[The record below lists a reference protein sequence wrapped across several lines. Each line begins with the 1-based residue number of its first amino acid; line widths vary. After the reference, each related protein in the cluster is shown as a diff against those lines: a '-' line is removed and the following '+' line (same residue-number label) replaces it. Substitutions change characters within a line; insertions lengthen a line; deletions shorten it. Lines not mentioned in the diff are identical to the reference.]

1 MVRIKIISAGER
13 DDPHASCDASRS
25 PPDAPASPR
34 AEPLDSPGAFPTLGS
49 GSGPPSPT
57 TPPSPRR
64 YPAPR
69 APRSSDDSSRGTSG
83 GSSGGSSWSS
93 GSGSDVPAAPPAVR
107 AASECLALVRALSAE
122 LEAAK
127 KKADAASRAADAAS
141 RDARRERARRESADA
156 RFDALSRLYV
166 AKFKEDTSV
175 IDTDAR
181 VVSCPARSRVPGPG
195 PARGGETRETRDGGD
210 DFSRAEKPLPR
221 VGATRTFASAVVYDD
236 IDALFREARELVLG
250 ENGGKARDEEDT
262 RSETKRCP
270 ADDATRDAT
279 ENVVLKNDRPALKP
293 AAALKTSLD
302 AETKT
307 TPKTTPKTPCVFTTA
322 YARLGSRSDTVTTG
336 DPANARPD
344 DSDLLPGWSF
354 TGVTKDTKFRK
365 RCPMHEGPCAD
376 CGARCRVP
384 FRPTRGAARGR
395 DDPLCARCLAARKE
409 HRKAATERDW
419 KERREEARA

>member
-1 MVRIKIISAGER
+1 MVRIKIMSAGER

-34 AEPLDSPGAFPTLGS
+34 AEPLDSPGR
-49 GSGPPSPT
+49 SPL
-57 TPPSPRR
+57 SAAAAARPRR
-64 YPAPR
+64 PPRRRPGGTPRLARRAPPTIPPAEPPGAPPR
-69 APRSSDDSSRGTSG
+69 APPGAPGQAATSPPRPPPCARPPSASRWCARCRPSSRRRRRRRSRR
-83 GSSGGSSWSS
+83 
-93 GSGSDVPAAPPAVR
+93 R
-107 AASECLALVRALSAE
+107 ARRAF
-122 LEAAK
+122 
-127 KKADAASRAADAAS
+127 AAS

-166 AKFKEDTSV
+166 AKFKEDTDTSV

-181 VVSCPARSRVPGPG
+181 AVSCPAPRVPGPG
-195 PARGGETRETRDGGD
+195 PARDGND
-210 DFSRAEKPLPR
+210 DFSRAEKNFLFLASERRERSRRRWYTTTSTPCSARRVSLFSARTSSPR
-221 VGATRTFASAVVYDD
+221 LVMRKTDCVLRRNAVPPTTRRATRLKTS
-236 IDALFREARELVLG
+236 
-250 ENGGKARDEEDT
+250 
-262 RSETKRCP
+262 S
-270 ADDATRDAT
+270 
-279 ENVVLKNDRPALKP
+279 LKNENDGVK
-293 AAALKTSLD
+293 KTSLD

-307 TPKTTPKTPCVFTTA
+307 TPKTTVVKYTTT
-322 YARLGSRSDTVTTG
+322 YARLGSRSDTVTNYG
-336 DPANARPD
+336 DPANARGPD

-395 DDPLCARCLAARKE
+395 DDPLCARCLVARKE

-419 KERREEARA
+419 KERREGTRA

>member
-83 GSSGGSSWSS
+83 GSSSWSSSWSS
-93 GSGSDVPAAPPAVR
+93 GSSSDVPAAPPAVR

-127 KKADAASRAADAAS
+127 KKADAASRAALVAA

-181 VVSCPARSRVPGPG
+181 AVSCPAPRVPGPG
-195 PARGGETRETRDGGD
+195 PARDTRETRETRDGGNEN
-210 DFSRAEKPLPR
+210 SRTKKPLP
-221 VGATRTFASAVVYDD
+221 RTFASAVVYDD

-250 ENGGKARDEEDT
+250 ENGGEARDEEDT
-262 RSETKRCP
+262 RSETKRAIP
-270 ADDATRDAT
+270 DDATRDAT
-279 ENVVLKNDRPALKP
+279 ENVALKNE
-293 AAALKTSLD
+293 TSLD
-302 AETKT
+302 ANRAET
-307 TPKTTPKTPCVFTTA
+307 KTTPKTPCVFTTT

-395 DDPLCARCLAARKE
+395 DDPLCARCLVARKE

-419 KERREEARA
+419 KERREETHA

>member
-1 MVRIKIISAGER
+1 MVRIKIMSAGER

-34 AEPLDSPGAFPTLGS
+34 AEPLDSPGSFPTLGS

-83 GSSGGSSWSS
+83 GSSAGSSWSS

-127 KKADAASRAADAAS
+127 KKALAASLE
-141 RDARRERARRESADA
+141 ARRERARRESADA

-181 VVSCPARSRVPGPG
+181 AVSCPAPRVRVPGPG
-195 PARGGETRETRDGGD
+195 PARETRDGND
-210 DFSRAEKPLPR
+210 DFSRAEKPLPLPR

-250 ENGGKARDEEDT
+250 ENKLTKARDEEDRL

-270 ADDATRDAT
+270 ADDATREEAT
-279 ENVVLKNDRPALKP
+279 ENVVVLKNKNDRPALKN

-307 TPKTTPKTPCVFTTA
+307 TPKTTVVKYTTT
-322 YARLGSRSDTVTTG
+322 YARLGSRSDTVTNYG
-336 DPANARPD
+336 DPANARGPD

-395 DDPLCARCLAARKE
+395 DDPLCPRCLVARKE

-419 KERREEARA
+419 K

>member
-1 MVRIKIISAGER
+1 
-13 DDPHASCDASRS
+13 
-25 PPDAPASPR
+25 
-34 AEPLDSPGAFPTLGS
+34 
-49 GSGPPSPT
+49 
-57 TPPSPRR
+57 
-64 YPAPR
+64 
-69 APRSSDDSSRGTSG
+69 
-83 GSSGGSSWSS
+83 
-93 GSGSDVPAAPPAVR
+93 VR

-127 KKADAASRAADAAS
+127 KKALAASRAADAAS

-181 VVSCPARSRVPGPG
+181 AVSCPAPRVPGPG
-195 PARGGETRETRDGGD
+195 PARDARRATGVTIFHARKNRFLFLASERRERSRRRWYTTTSTPCSARRVSL
-210 DFSRAEKPLPR
+210 FSA
-221 VGATRTFASAVVYDD
+221 RTSST
-236 IDALFREARELVLG
+236 
-250 ENGGKARDEEDT
+250 KARDEEEHI

-279 ENVVLKNDRPALKP
+279 ENVVLKNKNDALKP
-293 AAALKTSLD
+293 AATFTSLD
-302 AETKT
+302 ANRDETKT
-307 TPKTTPKTPCVFTTA
+307 TVVKYTTT
-322 YARLGSRSDTVTTG
+322 YARLGSRSDTVTNYG
-336 DPANARPD
+336 DPANARGPD

-395 DDPLCARCLAARKE
+395 DDPLCARCLVARKE

-419 KERREEARA
+419 KERREGTRA

>member
-34 AEPLDSPGAFPTLGS
+34 AEPLDSPGAFPPLGS
-49 GSGPPSPT
+49 GSGPPSPA

-69 APRSSDDSSRGTSG
+69 APRSSDDSSRGT
-83 GSSGGSSWSS
+83 SGGSSWSS

-107 AASECLALVRALSAE
+107 AASECLALVRALAAE
-122 LEAAK
+122 LEAEK
-127 KKADAASRAADAAS
+127 KKGDAAARAALVAG

-166 AKFKEDTSV
+166 AKFKEATPRV
-175 IDTDAR
+175 IAPDAR
-181 VVSCPARSRVPGPG
+181 ASSYPAPRAPGPDFSL
-195 PARGGETRETRDGGD
+195 PTRGETRGGGN
-210 DFSRAEKPLPR
+210 DFSLKKGLPPVR
-221 VGATRTFASAVVYDD
+221 VGATRTYASAAVFDD

-250 ENGGKARDEEDT
+250 DDGENGGVRHQAVPGDEKRRSS
-262 RSETKRCP
+262 RSETELCP
-270 ADDATRDAT
+270 GCPGDATRDAT
-279 ENVVLKNDRPALKP
+279 SLKKNVVFEDKNDADR
-293 AAALKTSLD
+293 
-302 AETKT
+302 AET
-307 TPKTTPKTPCVFTTA
+307 KTTPKTPCVFTSA
-322 YARLGSRSDTVTTG
+322 YARLGSRSD
-336 DPANARPD
+336 PANAGGPGD

-354 TGVTKDTKFRK
+354 TGVVKDTKFRK

-395 DDPLCARCLAARKE
+395 DDPLCARCLVARKE

-419 KERREEARA
+419 KERREETHA

>member
-93 GSGSDVPAAPPAVR
+93 WSSGSVPAAPPAVR

-127 KKADAASRAADAAS
+127 KKADAASRAALAAA

-175 IDTDAR
+175 IDTAIPR
-181 VVSCPARSRVPGPG
+181 AVSCPAPRVPGPG
-195 PARGGETRETRDGGD
+195 PARETRDGGNEN
-210 DFSRAEKPLPR
+210 SRTKKISPLPR

-250 ENGGKARDEEDT
+250 ENGGEARDEEDT
-262 RSETKRCP
+262 RSETKRAIP
-270 ADDATRDAT
+270 DDATRDAT
-279 ENVVLKNDRPALKP
+279 ENVVLKNE
-293 AAALKTSLD
+293 TSLD
-302 AETKT
+302 ANRAET
-307 TPKTTPKTPCVFTTA
+307 KTTPKTPCVFTTT

-395 DDPLCARCLAARKE
+395 DDPLCARCLVARKE

-419 KERREEARA
+419 KERREETRA

>member
-83 GSSGGSSWSS
+83 GSSSWSSSWSS

-127 KKADAASRAADAAS
+127 KKADAASRAALVAA

-181 VVSCPARSRVPGPG
+181 AVSCPAPRVPG
-195 PARGGETRETRDGGD
+195 ETNDGGN
-210 DFSRAEKPLPR
+210 DFSRTKKPLPR

-250 ENGGKARDEEDT
+250 ENGGEARDEEDT
-262 RSETKRCP
+262 RSETKRAIP
-270 ADDATRDAT
+270 DDATRDAT
-279 ENVVLKNDRPALKP
+279 ENVVLKNE
-293 AAALKTSLD
+293 TSLD
-302 AETKT
+302 ANRAET
-307 TPKTTPKTPCVFTTA
+307 KTTPKTPCVFTTT

-395 DDPLCARCLAARKE
+395 DDPLCARCLVARKE

-419 KERREEARA
+419 KERREETRA